1 MPRYKDAE
9 RDQAVS
15 ETRQLLLDAA
25 AAAFASEGYVGANV
39 NHIAQAAGFAK
50 GTIYNYF
57 PSKRALMHALIDE
70 VAAEHAAYITARV
83 GPETD
88 PRRRLERF
96 FEAGFAFVTENLARA
111 RAMVTVLYGPDAEF
125 NAYLYRAYQPLFGFV
140 AETIIGPGVA
150 QGVFRPVDV
159 AGTAGLVMTLYLG
172 TGSQVDEAGRPWLD
186 HRAVADFAWHA
197 LRALP
202 DNG

>member
-15 ETRQLLLDAA
+15 ETRQRLLDAA

-70 VAAEHAAYITARV
+70 VAADHAAYITARV
-83 GPETD
+83 DPETD
-88 PRRRLERF
+88 PRRRLECF
-96 FEAGFAFVTENLARA
+96 FEAGFAFVTEHLARA
-111 RAMVTVLYGPDAEF
+111 RAMVTVLYGPDSEF

-140 AETIIGPGVA
+140 AETIIGPGVE
-150 QGVFRPVDV
+150 QGIFRPVDV